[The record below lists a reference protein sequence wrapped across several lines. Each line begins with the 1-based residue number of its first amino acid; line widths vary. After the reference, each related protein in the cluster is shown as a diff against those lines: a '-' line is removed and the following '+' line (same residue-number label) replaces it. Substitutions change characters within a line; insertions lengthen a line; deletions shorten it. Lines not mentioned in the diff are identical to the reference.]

1 MLFNRLPHIY
11 NLQIQGHV
19 DNKPVQEVLDG
30 IVYKDSNVKLQG
42 GITFEND
49 VNIENNI
56 RVIGKINNVDLPG
69 FVSDMVMVTKD
80 TTIQSQTQ
88 FVDPV
93 FVQDS
98 ITVHEDLDTQDLNGI
113 DLKSWVEEA
122 IFVDKG
128 FLEGASAKF
137 LTVCYCNSPCR

>member
-42 GITFEND
+42 GITFENG

-56 RVIGKINNVDLPG
+56 RVIGKINNVDLPA

-128 FLEGASAKF
+128 FLEGASAEF
-137 LTVCYCNSPCR
+137 LTVCL